1 MQITE
6 IKNGVRYAKGSE
18 VYKLK
23 LDIDVIKD
31 IDFLFKNIM
40 VESGF
45 ENSHRDRVWNHPKD
59 KNLSVQFVPE
69 TNKLWVEYKYNSD
82 CLVIKNVSQI
92 EFINESLSFIRDFY
106 KLQTSSK

>member
-1 MQITE
+1 MELTE
-6 IKNGVRYAKGSE
+6 IRNGVRCSKRSTKGT
-18 VYKLK
+18 
-23 LDIDVIKD
+23 IDEGNSDYI
-31 IDFLFKNIM
+31 FKSIM

-82 CLVIKNVSQI
+82 CLVINTSSTV